1 MHIRSYV
8 HITLVFL
15 FAAGT
20 SSASVV
26 EYLYNGLKKCTVLP
40 PHFCARY
47 EAAVLLTH
55 AACGINAAID
65 FLMAYPGVF

>member
-1 MHIRSYV
+1 MHIRLYV

-26 EYLYNGLKKCTVLP
+26 DYLYNGLKKCTILC
-40 PHFCARY
+40 PHFCAWY
-47 EAAVLLTH
+47 KAAVLLTH
-55 AACGINAAID
+55 AACGINAAIE
-65 FLMAYPGVF
+65 FLMAYLGVF